1 MRASIIG
8 RVLCPQSSVV
18 RRQSSVLR
26 LQFSEPVRDLIRS
39 TTEDTEATLS
49 EILLTP
55 SIPPSFS
62 PKEMD

>member
-1 MRASIIG
+1 
-8 RVLCPQSSVV
+8 
-18 RRQSSVLR
+18 
-26 LQFSEPVRDLIRS
+26 VRDLIRS